1 MARKLLILDSRE
13 PIPDRLL
20 AVLVVVGLATIPA
33 MAHHSFTTFWR
44 MDETVEITGIV
55 RSTRIINPHGELTVE
70 VTEPNGE
77 TALWYI
83 TSRGPAQAT
92 RRAGWEN
99 GLLVGETVT
108 VEGSPSRKE
117 GAKALAAGKVTLSDG
132 KIMWLGGGGGVPG
145 Q

>member
-1 MARKLLILDSRE
+1 M
-13 PIPDRLL
+13 
-20 AVLVVVGLATIPA
+20 
-33 MAHHSFTTFWR
+33 
-44 MDETVEITGIV
+44 
-55 RSTRIINPHGELTVE
+55 RSTRIINPHGELTIE

-117 GAKALAAGKVTLSDG
+117 GAKALAAGKVTLADG
-132 KIMWLGGGGGVPG
+132 KVTLADGKVMWLGGGGGVPG
-145 Q
+145 H

>member
-1 MARKLLILDSRE
+1 MRVSNA
-13 PIPDRLL
+13 
-20 AVLVVVGLATIPA
+20 AVWVVVLFAAIPA
-33 MAHHSFTTFWR
+33 LAHHSFTTFWH
-44 MDETVEITGIV
+44 MDQTVRITGIV
-55 RSTRIINPHGELTVE
+55 RSTWIINPHGELTVE
-70 VTEPNGE
+70 VSEPNGE
-77 TALWYI
+77 TSLWYI

-117 GAKALAAGKVTLSDG
+117 GAKALAAGKVTLADG
-132 KIMWLGGGGGVPG
+132 KVMWLGGGGGVPG

>member
-1 MARKLLILDSRE
+1 MGMRTCILT
-13 PIPDRLL
+13 
-20 AVLVVVGLATIPA
+20 VWVTILFVSLPA
-33 MAHHSFTTFWR
+33 LAHHSFTTFWH
-44 MDETVEITGIV
+44 MDQTVQITGIV

-70 VTEPNGE
+70 VTEPNGD
-77 TALWYI
+77 TSLWYI

-117 GAKALAAGKVTLSDG
+117 GAKALAAGKVTLTDG
-132 KIMWLGGGGGVPG
+132 KVMWLGGGGGVPG

>member
-1 MARKLLILDSRE
+1 MKVAT
-13 PIPDRLL
+13 L
-20 AVLVVVGLATIPA
+20 AVLIIVGLVAIPA
-33 MAHHSFTTFWR
+33 VAHHSFTTFWH
-44 MDETVEITGIV
+44 MDQTVEITGIV

-70 VTEPNGE
+70 VAEANGE
-77 TALWYI
+77 TSLWHI

-108 VEGSPSRKE
+108 IEGSPSRKE
-117 GAKALAAGKVTLSDG
+117 GAKALAAGKVTLADG
-132 KIMWLGGGGGVPG
+132 KVMWLGGGGGVPG